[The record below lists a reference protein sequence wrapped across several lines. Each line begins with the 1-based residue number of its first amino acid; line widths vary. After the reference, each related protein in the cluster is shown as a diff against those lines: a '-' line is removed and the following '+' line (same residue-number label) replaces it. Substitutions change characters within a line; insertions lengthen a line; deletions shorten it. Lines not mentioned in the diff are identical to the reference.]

1 MSPLRWSCDRE
12 VTITVRLREGR
23 TAETMLRN
31 APERCVR
38 EPGRLAVHRPVAWNG
53 GVTDP
58 TAAPEPAGALSQP
71 RVLVVDDEPGI
82 LEFVDL
88 GLTQD
93 GFRVIRAASA
103 AAGFEL
109 ERSER
114 PDLMIIDVGL
124 PDGDGFELLARV
136 RADSDVPVIM
146 LTARGTVE
154 DRVRGLEMGA
164 DDYVAKPFHFA
175 ELLARVRAHLRRRAA
190 DGAVPDVLQAGELT
204 IDRRARQ
211 VRRGERQ
218 VELTAREF
226 ELLDLLARESGT
238 VLSKDSILERLW
250 GYAFDD
256 NLVEVYVGY
265 LRRKL
270 GEPALIH
277 TIRGVGYVLRA
288 EP

>member
-1 MSPLRWSCDRE
+1 
-12 VTITVRLREGR
+12 
-23 TAETMLRN
+23 MLRN
-31 APERCVR
+31 GVERCIR
-38 EPGRLAVHRPVAWNG
+38 EPGHLALPDEVAWNG
-53 GVTDP
+53 GVTQPIAAAGTLAGTP
-58 TAAPEPAGALSQP
+58 TRPS
-71 RVLVVDDEPGI
+71 VLVVDDEPGI
-82 LEFVDL
+82 LEFVEM
-88 GLTQD
+88 GLAQD
-93 GFRVIRAASA
+93 GIRVLRAASV
-103 AAGFEL
+103 AAGL
-109 ERSER
+109 QLARSEA

-124 PDGDGFELLARV
+124 PDGDGFDLLARV

-175 ELLARVRAHLRRRAA
+175 ELLARVRAHLRRRASGA
-190 DGAVPDVLQAGELT
+190 DTNAPLQVGDLT
-204 IDRRARQ
+204 IDRRGRQ
-211 VRRGERQ
+211 VRRGDRA

-226 ELLDLLARESGT
+226 ELLELLAREAGH

-277 TIRGVGYVLRA
+277 TIRGAGYVLRSEA
-288 EP
+288 